1 MDTVAVTG
9 GNGELGRA
17 VLEHLGSR
25 GYRTV
30 NLNRGKRREDAADE
44 YLTTDLTD
52 AGETYG
58 SLARSD
64 ADAVAHLGMIPTPER
79 TPGYVTFESNA
90 MSTYHVLEAAASL
103 GIDTVVLASSLSVLG
118 AGFEEDPV
126 DVRYLP
132 VDEEHPITPTTSYG
146 LGKQTLEVVADGF
159 GRADGPPTTVSSI
172 RFPWVTSESAMRET
186 FAEPDRSLD
195 ALRERGAFHTARNT
209 LFAYLPI
216 DDAARAVRRAVE
228 ADFAGHERFFAV
240 ADDTAAALPSAEL
253 ADRLYADA
261 ERRSPLS
268 GHESLISNEKAG
280 EVLGWAAE
288 RSWREL
294 V

>member
-9 GNGELGRA
+9 GNGEVGRA
-17 VLEHLGSR
+17 VLDHLGDH

-30 NLNRGKRREDAADE
+30 NLNRGKRGEAIADA
-44 YLTTDLTD
+44 YFTTDLTD

-64 ADAVAHLGMIPTPER
+64 ADAVVHLGMIPTPDR
-79 TPGYVTFESNA
+79 TPEYVTFESNA

-103 GIDTVVLASSLSVLG
+103 GIDTVALASSLSALG
-118 AGFEEDPV
+118 AGFEDDPV

-132 VDEEHPITPTTSYG
+132 VDEEHPLAPTNPYG
-146 LGKQTLEVVADGF
+146 IGKQVLEVVADGF
-159 GRADGPPTTVSSI
+159 GRADGPPTTISSI
-172 RFPWVTSESAMRET
+172 RFPWVTSDEAMRET
-186 FAEPDRSLD
+186 FAAADRSLD
-195 ALRERGAFHTARNT
+195 ALREAGVFHTARNT
-209 LFAYLPI
+209 LFTYLSI
-216 DDAARAVRRAVE
+216 DDAARVVRRAVE
-228 ADFAGHERFFAV
+228 ADFGGHERFFAV
-240 ADDTAAALPSAEL
+240 ADDTTAALPTAGVVE
-253 ADRLYADA
+253 RLYDDADI
-261 ERRSPLS
+261 RSSLS

-280 EVLGWAAE
+280 EVLGWTAE